1 MKPQSTKQEKY
12 IDIEKLVFKSNDVLE
27 TQRARIKRK
36 AQLLRAMMLE
46 GLDQTEV
53 ILTFQDEVELKRLK
67 TRVLATGDDS
77 IVLSH
82 GTTLPINC
90 ILDVEFLANES

>member
-1 MKPQSTKQEKY
+1 MKSNTPEYINLDKQ
-12 IDIEKLVFKSNDVLE
+12 IFKSNDVLD

-53 ILTFQDEVELKRLK
+53 ILTFQDDVELKRVRA
-67 TRVLATGDDS
+67 RVMATGDDT

-82 GTTLPINC
+82 GEILPIHC